1 MFNNLFYIN
10 QNIDMIDQLVKDL
23 IEKAI
28 IEFKKEE
35 NKEKLENEIL
45 NPIFSSFTE
54 KIYPYVSLLF
64 IMYCINLLLII
75 VILIL
80 IILYNKKNI

>member
-1 MFNNLFYIN
+1 
-10 QNIDMIDQLVKDL
+10 MIDQLVKDL

-28 IEFKKEE
+28 IEFKKEKE
-35 NKEKLENEIL
+35 KEKLENEIL

>member
-1 MFNNLFYIN
+1 
-10 QNIDMIDQLVKDL
+10 MIDKLVKDFIQKIIIEIKKKENKDI
-23 IEKAI
+23 IEKD
-28 IEFKKEE
+28 
-35 NKEKLENEIL
+35 IL

-64 IMYCINLLLII
+64 IMYCLNLVLII

>member
-1 MFNNLFYIN
+1 
-10 QNIDMIDQLVKDL
+10 MIDQLVKDL